1 MTKTQIIIEHIVVT
15 FVESAGT
22 YLIVIPTVNWSR
34 AAIAGAIGA
43 GLSAVYNVVRQ
54 SSPTI
59 TSPPVQL
66 FHPITGES
74 LNSVEPPVALT
85 GV

>member
-15 FVESAGT
+15 FVESAGA

-54 SSPTI
+54 SNPTI
-59 TSPPVQL
+59 PTEPPLTQVV
-66 FHPITGES
+66 S
-74 LNSVEPPVALT
+74 SVEPPVAPT